1 MVNSNSWIRDGCPP
15 IEGTF
20 VGTFQK
26 FEEIPA
32 LLRVYSRRLIA
43 GGNVW
48 KSYYIV
54 YTKWKWGGNDAW
66 NEKSSKEGNGIYV
79 LSFERLVGTP
89 WWGCTSFWVTSFT
102 WTLAVCG
109 RSFVRS
115 TSRPSIL
122 FSNLS
127 FIYRRDLFKENE
139 LVISIAKIRFF
150 RIFSPMEEYRT
161 MRRTCIKINN
171 RFRCFQV
178 LIFRRKIL

>member
-1 MVNSNSWIRDGCPP
+1 MDVHLSK
-15 IEGTF
+15 GTF

-89 WWGCTSFWVTSFT
+89 WWGCTSFWMTSFT

-109 RSFVRS
+109 RSFVRLLDL
-115 TSRPSIL
+115 PSFFRISHL
-122 FSNLS
+122 FIDEICL
-127 FIYRRDLFKENE
+127 KKNE

>member
-1 MVNSNSWIRDGCPP
+1 MDVHLSK
-15 IEGTF
+15 GTF

-109 RSFVRS
+109 RSFVRLLDLRS
-115 TSRPSIL
+115 FFRISHL
-122 FSNLS
+122 FIDEICL
-127 FIYRRDLFKENE
+127 KKNE
-139 LVISIAKIRFF
+139 FVISIAKIRFF

>member
-1 MVNSNSWIRDGCPP
+1 MVNSNSRDGCPP

-89 WWGCTSFWVTSFT
+89 WYVILGDVIHLDVGSL
-102 WTLAVCG
+102 WT
-109 RSFVRS
+109 FVRS

-139 LVISIAKIRFF
+139 FVISIAKIRFF

-161 MRRTCIKINN
+161 MRRTSIKINN